1 VGLQPASIY
10 SFGLAR
16 DKDIPCCVSQARP
29 CQVLITLTKGLPV
42 TVHLINS
49 QNNPNVQKI
58 KWFMKPMRSLPS
70 SQKSIEITTKQ
81 LNQSPYM
88 YVYDIHFYFYLS
100 IYAYVFHSD
109 FFPLD
114 FATKI
119 TFEII
124 TSQITTTFPVCVIP
138 L

>member
-29 CQVLITLTKGLPV
+29 CQVLITLTKGRPV

-58 KWFMKPMRSLPS
+58 KWFMKPVPSVLS
-70 SQKSIEITTKQ
+70 SQKPIEITTKQ
-81 LNQSPYM
+81 LNQYPYM
-88 YVYDIHFYFYLS
+88 YMIS
-100 IYAYVFHSD
+100 IFIFTLPSM
-109 FFPLD
+109 P
-114 FATKI
+114 
-119 TFEII
+119 
-124 TSQITTTFPVCVIP
+124 TSSTAISS